1 MEKCEIDRRKNA
13 FKLTDTSGA
22 TLARTDNFYLQA
34 ESEDGA
40 RLWIKT
46 IKELLDRIR
55 NAQKEKAKIAVTQ
68 GAKMFL
74 ELPTKHKG
82 ILFRN
87 DEERIGKIFVE
98 LHGDDTGL
106 SALILYDEE
115 GDKLCDTCLEL
126 ASAVTAIACDNL
138 SLSIQLESGANY
150 VFRTVEEDSKTG
162 SAVIEEW
169 GLKLRESGCKLVK
182 EKRLSRVE
190 QVRNGRSR
198 SSSSSVGSV
207 ISRHSTSG
215 SKVGEEFPEDGDD
228 VAEKEEENDEEKSP
242 MSPLDHV
249 ISKKFLAFSAKKKKK
264 KELSPEERLRKLIDS
279 LWEKLRVIPKE
290 LSDSDESSLNL
301 NTLLVDYHTPEMI
314 VEVKDGQSVV
324 ASPKNKQDTPTAS
337 IRRRSSSWK
346 PHAGFMRFR
355 QIMERRLILCL
366 NTVARPAVDCVHKEA
381 KDNGVGASISSYASI
396 IHDRFSEMMLKSI
409 MSSERVAE
417 LCGVDSTSTS
427 SRDVEDDSRESTP
440 CAVYILSGRAKSLK
454 ALEKDFQPD
463 KCRYAARVV
472 LILLERPTEPEAI
485 KCLQRLLASN
495 DEFRSRLYALPS
507 VLNLVAVR
515 FVCVCSS

>member
-98 LHGDDTGL
+98 LHGDDAGT

-115 GDKLCDTCLEL
+115 GDELCDTCLEL

-207 ISRHSTSG
+207 KSRHSTSG

-417 LCGVDSTSTS
+417 LCGVSTS
-427 SRDVEDDSRESTP
+427 SQDVADDSRESTP